1 MSLPNGRRVA
11 IDFGQVR
18 CGIATSDALGLLPSP
33 LETVATEKIME
44 RIKEL
49 SDEQSIL
56 TIYIGLPAHL
66 SGAEGSSAQLTRE
79 FAGKL
84 AQLHIAP
91 VHLVDE
97 RLSTKSASA
106 AKELVD
112 RFGIDAVAAVMILEL
127 ALAGEKASGKR
138 FGELVND

>member
-18 CGIATSDALGLLPSP
+18 YGIATSDALGLLPSP

-112 RFGIDAVAAVMILEL
+112 RFGIDAVAAAMILEL

>member
-18 CGIATSDALGLLPSP
+18 CGIASSDALGLLPSP
-33 LETVATEKIME
+33 LETVATEKIIE

-79 FAGKL
+79 FASKL
-84 AQLHIAP
+84 AQLRIAP

-106 AKELVD
+106 ATELVD
-112 RFGIDAVAAVMILEL
+112 RFGIDAVAAAMILEL
-127 ALAGEKASGKR
+127 ALAGEKASGKH

>member
-112 RFGIDAVAAVMILEL
+112 RFGIDAVAAAMILEL

>member
-18 CGIATSDALGLLPSP
+18 CGIASSDDLGLLPSP

-79 FAGKL
+79 FASKL
-84 AQLHIAP
+84 AQLRIAP

-106 AKELVD
+106 ATELVD
-112 RFGIDAVAAVMILEL
+112 RFGIDAVAAAMILEL

>member
-18 CGIATSDALGLLPSP
+18 CGIASSDALGLLPSP
-33 LETVATEKIME
+33 LETLATEKIME

-49 SDEQSIL
+49 SDEQAIL

-66 SGAEGSSAQLTRE
+66 SGQEGSSAQSTRE
-79 FAGKL
+79 FASKL
-84 AQLHIAP
+84 AQLGIAP
-91 VHLVDE
+91 VYLVDE
-97 RLSTKSASA
+97 RLSTKGAGA

-112 RFGIDAVAAVMILEL
+112 RFGIDAVAAAMILEL
-127 ALAGEKASGKR
+127 ALAGEKASGNR
-138 FGELVND
+138 FGELVNE